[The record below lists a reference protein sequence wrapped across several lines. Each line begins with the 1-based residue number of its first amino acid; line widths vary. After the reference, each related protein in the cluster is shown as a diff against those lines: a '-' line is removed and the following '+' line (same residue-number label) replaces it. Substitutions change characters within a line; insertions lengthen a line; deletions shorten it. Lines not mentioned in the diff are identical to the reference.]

1 RRLGA
6 TCNLPVAAFAR
17 RLGND
22 AEPTVQLD
30 TFVSDLRGE
39 QVLTVSGRDV
49 IENARAMAD
58 RVADELI
65 DKGALALV
73 AESP

>member
-1 RRLGA
+1 
-6 TCNLPVAAFAR
+6 
-17 RLGND
+17 
-22 AEPTVQLD
+22 VQLD

>member
-1 RRLGA
+1 MH
-6 TCNLPVAAFAR
+6 
-17 RLGND
+17 
-22 AEPTVQLD
+22 LD

-39 QVLTVSGRDV
+39 QVLTISGSDV
-49 IENARAMAD
+49 IENAQAMAD

-73 AESP
+73 SESP

>member
-1 RRLGA
+1 M
-6 TCNLPVAAFAR
+6 
-17 RLGND
+17 
-22 AEPTVQLD
+22 VQLD

-39 QVLTVSGRDV
+39 HVLTIGGHDSVQ
-49 IENARAMAD
+49 NAAAMAD

-73 AESP
+73 SESP